1 MADENTFLP
10 VAGQGAHAA
19 QHLSGGADPLSLQIL
34 FPAPVTLSDGPTIS
48 TDASLGTH
56 FRVTLGGNRTL
67 ANPTSASDGQR
78 ITWEIIQDGTGS
90 RILSYDTKFT
100 FGTDVTSPVLSTTA
114 GLRDFITAIY
124 NSSTDKFY
132 VVGFARGY

>member
-1 MADENTFLP
+1 MADANTFLP
-10 VAGQGAHAA
+10 VTGQGAHAA
-19 QHLSGGADPLSLQIL
+19 QHLVGGADPLSMAIL
-34 FPAPVTLSDGPTIS
+34 FPTPVTLSDGATIS

-67 ANPTSASDGQR
+67 ANPTGATNGQR

-90 RILSYDTKFT
+90 RTLSYGSKFA

-114 GLRDFITAIY
+114 AKRDFIGAIY
-124 NSSTDKFY
+124 NASTDKFY
-132 VVGFARGY
+132 VVAFSRGF

>member
-10 VAGQGAHAA
+10 VTGQGAHAA
-19 QHLSGGADPLSLQIL
+19 QHLSGGADPLPLSVL
-34 FPAPVTLSDGPTIS
+34 FPAPVTLSDGATIS

-67 ANPTSASDGQR
+67 ANPTGASDGQR

-90 RILSYDTKFT
+90 RTLSYGSKFA

-114 GLRDFITAIY
+114 GLRDFIGAIY
-124 NSSTDKFY
+124 NLTTDKFY
-132 VVGFARGY
+132 VCAFARGY